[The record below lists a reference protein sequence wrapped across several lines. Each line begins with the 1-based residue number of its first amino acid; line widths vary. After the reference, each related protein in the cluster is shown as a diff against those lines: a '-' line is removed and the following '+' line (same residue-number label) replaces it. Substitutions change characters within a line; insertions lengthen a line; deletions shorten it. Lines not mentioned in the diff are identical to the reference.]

1 MIEIKFLATL
11 PAALLIVG
19 TAIGTI
25 LASYIMS
32 IKGRRFGFMLSANI
46 MTIARLMASYAILI
60 NSFFIFCFA
69 NLIIGAGTSFT
80 LQYRFAAAESVS
92 QKYKINAV
100 SIILFASIFGAL
112 IGPNLATI
120 TKDFFQNTTYL
131 GSYLVLSFSS
141 IVPFFLIFV
150 F

>member
-1 MIEIKFLATL
+1 MFNKNLFILAVSQFFSLIPGIITVFLSGIIAIEMIEIKFLATL

-46 MTIARLMASYAILI
+46 MTIAGLMASYAILI

-69 NLIIGAGTSFT
+69 NLIIGAGISFT

-92 QKYKINAV
+92 QKYKSVDIERIPNKKY
-100 SIILFASIFGAL
+100 IL
-112 IGPNLATI
+112 
-120 TKDFFQNTTYL
+120 
-131 GSYLVLSFSS
+131 
-141 IVPFFLIFV
+141 
-150 F
+150 